1 MLVDGGRVGEGYR
14 HRINCRFLQSGSVEL
29 QFIANCTDV
38 GPGTLAFGYG
48 IRTCGLRESGA
59 DEETKGAGMS
69 AGTSVGAAAP
79 PQAMT
84 ETNAAVISISKKNAG
99 KFIGF
104 TPRENYFNWGII
116 TPAAGF

>member
-1 MLVDGGRVGEGYR
+1 MWGQARLLLATESAPAD
-14 HRINCRFLQSGSVEL
+14 SGM
-29 QFIANCTDV
+29 
-38 GPGTLAFGYG
+38 
-48 IRTCGLRESGA
+48 SGA

-84 ETNAAVISISKKNAG
+84 ETNAAVISTSKKNAG